1 MVADLLQ
8 GAVFSS
14 INYTYQKSKFTEQQ
28 KTQDFAESSFLIIS
42 CVNWK
47 QPTVSYWIRFFG
59 RSGLCSESLQPQTD
73 RQEKNG

>member
-1 MVADLLQ
+1 MVADLFKD
-8 GAVFSS
+8 AVFCEHKLYLPEKQ
-14 INYTYQKSKFTEQQ
+14 IHRM
-28 KTQDFAESSFLIIS
+28 QDFAESSFLVIS

-47 QPTVSYWIRFFG
+47 QPTVSYCIRFFG